1 MLSSL
6 FDEYSLNA
14 RVRPALLALLS
25 VTVFSYLAF
34 PQLYN
39 LLAGAISIFVV
50 FGMVTALAHFCRSTG
65 RAAENKLYSAWGG
78 KPTMIMLRHS
88 DSQIDPVTKRRYH
101 EFLAKNI
108 ENWIAPSEEEESQDP
123 RKADQAY
130 ESAVRWLLEYTRDQK
145 QYAILFKEN
154 ISYGFRRNCY
164 GIKWLAAI
172 ITLVPIIAL
181 VIDMLIEQ
189 VFIFSVGA
197 PTTLASVTISL
208 ILFCWWVFV
217 VKEPWVKDAAT
228 AYAVRLLAAC
238 ESDGRT

>member
-14 RVRPALLALLS
+14 RVRPALLAFLS

-50 FGMVTALAHFCRSTG
+50 FGLVTALAHFCRSAG
-65 RAAENKLYSAWGG
+65 RATENRLYSAWGG
-78 KPTMIMLRHS
+78 KPTTKMLRHR

-108 ENWIAPSEEEESQDP
+108 QNWIAPSEENESHDP
-123 RKADQAY
+123 LKADQAY

-145 QYAILFKEN
+145 RYAILFKEN

-164 GIKWLAAI
+164 GIKWLAAL
-172 ITLVPIIAL
+172 ITLAPIIVL
-181 VIDMLIEQ
+181 VVDMLIEQ
-189 VFIFSVGA
+189 VSVFSIGA
-197 PTTLASVTISL
+197 PITLVSASFSL

-217 VKEPWVKDAAT
+217 VKEAWVKDAAS